1 MPRKQNGFGNSKS
14 LAFKP
19 SKSVSKS
26 KAKGVLL
33 VSIQVTGSTAPLCIE
48 V

>member
-19 SKSVSKS
+19 SKSVSKG
-26 KAKGVLL
+26 KAKGAAGYI
-33 VSIQVTGSTAPLCIE
+33 SK
-48 V
+48 